1 MHLRH
6 GDCSKY
12 VHGIC
17 TLIIGT
23 DVRCIA
29 YAMRKFKTQT
39 IDTEY
44 DTGRPVGL
52 VLYRSHGTNGR

>member
-6 GDCSKY
+6 GDCPKY
-12 VHGIC
+12 ANEIR

-39 IDTEY
+39 I
-44 DTGRPVGL
+44 
-52 VLYRSHGTNGR
+52 

>member
-39 IDTEY
+39 I
-44 DTGRPVGL
+44 
-52 VLYRSHGTNGR
+52 